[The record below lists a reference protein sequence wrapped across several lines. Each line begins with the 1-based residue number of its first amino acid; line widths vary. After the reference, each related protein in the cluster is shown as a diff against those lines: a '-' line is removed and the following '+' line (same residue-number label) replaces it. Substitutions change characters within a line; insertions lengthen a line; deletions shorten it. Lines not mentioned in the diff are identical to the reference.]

1 MPRRFTLLQHIG
13 FTNYSGSDSIG
24 DSLSEPESVQVES
37 EVRELDVVNS
47 ISHSET
53 SVLDE
58 ILLVESAP
66 PLSRSGRTS
75 GSGEQQEVRNDR
87 FLTLVTI

>member
-1 MPRRFTLLQHIG
+1 M
-13 FTNYSGSDSIG
+13 
-24 DSLSEPESVQVES
+24 ES
-37 EVRELDVVNS
+37 EVREVDVVNS

-66 PLSRSGRTS
+66 PLSRSDRTN
-75 GSGEQQEVRNDR
+75 GSGEQQEVRNVD
-87 FLTLVTI
+87 F